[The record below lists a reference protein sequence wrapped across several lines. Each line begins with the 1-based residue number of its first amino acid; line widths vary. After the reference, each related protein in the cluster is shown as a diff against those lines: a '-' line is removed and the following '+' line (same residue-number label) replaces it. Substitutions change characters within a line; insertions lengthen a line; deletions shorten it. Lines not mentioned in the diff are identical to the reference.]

1 VTQILPPRFTLA
13 DAERA
18 HAEWGCNCGPG
29 AIAAI
34 CGLTLDEVRPLL
46 LHGDFERKRYTNPT
60 LMLNVMAS
68 LHTRGKIKSWRVSKL
83 GMPNGYGSKVE
94 HVGWPSY
101 GLARI
106 QWEGPWTKPGVPMSA
121 RYRHT
126 HWIGAASR
134 GPGSLG
140 IFDINCINNGTGW
153 VSLKNWREITVPWI
167 LQECVP
173 RADGR
178 WHITH
183 AVEIDLAAAE
193 LAA

>member
-18 HAEWGCNCGPG
+18 HAEWGCNCGPS
-29 AIAAI
+29 AIAAMAQ
-34 CGLTLDEVRPLL
+34 LTLDEVRPFV
-46 LHGDFERKRYTNPT
+46 GDFERKRYTNPT
-60 LMLNVMAS
+60 LMLDTLS
-68 LHTRGKIKSWRVSKL
+68 RLHRDGLIAGWRKDTMHQRDL
-83 GMPNGYGSKVE
+83 TWPNYGV
-94 HVGWPSY
+94 V
-101 GLARI
+101 RI
-106 QWEGPWTKPGVPMSA
+106 QWEGPWTKLGVPMRA

-126 HWIGAASR
+126 HWVGAAR
-134 GPGSLG
+134 LNDDTG
-140 IFDINCINNGTGW
+140 IFDINCINNGCGW

-173 RADGR
+173 RATGG

-183 AVEIDLAAAE
+183 VIEVDLAAAE